1 MIGGTVMMALANERD
16 LDAAWMDHTTTLLLG
31 GLAR

>member
-1 MIGGTVMMALANERD
+1 MIGGTVMMALANERVID
-16 LDAAWMDHTTTLLLG
+16 EAWVEKTTALTAR